1 MAAPSAVGEYGSCG
15 AGTETRISQSDT
27 SGSGSASAVAS
38 TTKNL
43 RLAYAT
49 VGSSGVTDTCATV
62 AGQYTKHT
70 WGASAPL
77 FFIHKYLY
85 L

>member
-1 MAAPSAVGEYGSCG
+1 MAAPTAVGEYGSCQ
-15 AGTETRISQSDT
+15 GTETRLSPSDT
-27 SGSGSASAVAS
+27 SGGGSASAVAS

-62 AGQYTKHT
+62 AGQYT
-70 WGASAPL
+70 
-77 FFIHKYLY
+77 
-85 L
+85 

>member
-1 MAAPSAVGEYGSCG
+1 MAAPTAVGEYGSCQ
-15 AGTETRISQSDT
+15 GTETRLSPSDT
-27 SGSGSASAVAS
+27 SGGGSASAVAS

-62 AGQYTKHT
+62 SGQYT
-70 WGASAPL
+70 
-77 FFIHKYLY
+77 
-85 L
+85 

>member
-1 MAAPSAVGEYGSCG
+1 MAAPTAVGEYGSCQ
-15 AGTETRISQSDT
+15 GTETRISPSDT

-49 VGSSGVTDTCATV
+49 VGGSGTNDTCAVV
-62 AGQYTKHT
+62 AGQYT
-70 WGASAPL
+70 
-77 FFIHKYLY
+77 
-85 L
+85 